1 MNDYELLDP
10 FVRLSSSPAI
20 LAITIADNALG
31 RKAYGT
37 WCSPIELT
45 PYINISEKP
54 KFIACSVTKLVT
66 A

>member
-37 WCSPIELT
+37 
-45 PYINISEKP
+45 
-54 KFIACSVTKLVT
+54 
-66 A
+66 